1 MTGLIFTAALLGIAS
16 IVVAMV
22 ANWDL
27 ERQKKDL
34 AELEKT
40 WREKAVALEHE
51 QERRRLAQ
59 GTLEFTEKLKREAVD
74 EIESL
79 SIELDVLE
87 EEEMRALVEDEGEGE
102 GEDDGT
108 GEEVA
113 QSDDPHEIRMARDID
128 RTDGF

>member
-1 MTGLIFTAALLGIAS
+1 MTGLISITATLAIAA
-16 IVVAMV
+16 IVVAIV

-27 ERQKKDL
+27 DRQKKDL

-40 WREKAVALEHE
+40 WREKAVALEHAE
-51 QERRRLAQ
+51 ERHRLAQ

-74 EIESL
+74 GIESL
-79 SIELDVLE
+79 SEELDRLE
-87 EEEMRALVEDEGEGE
+87 EEEMRALVEDEGE

-113 QSDDPHEIRMARDID
+113 QSDDPHEIRMARDTN
-128 RTDGF
+128 RTDRF